1 MDLSKY
7 AALFLAESREH
18 LNACNGSL
26 LEWER
31 TPTLVEPVDR
41 LFRAIHTIKG
51 MAATMGYA
59 AVAQLAHAAENLLDA
74 LRHGRV
80 STSPSV
86 FQLLFRAVDKL
97 GTAVEGAAAGSEEEV
112 DLRLV
117 AELDAAAAEPNR
129 AAGGVDPGV
138 TDPQPGAAPLPAPP
152 EPKLRRATDAPR
164 SRPVHVVIRTGALM
178 RGARA
183 ALVLRRAEALGVV
196 SGLQPPLAQLERD
209 EFDGRFFFRLRT
221 RSPDDEIAKV
231 LRATGDVDAV
241 RLEEPAPDADARERG
256 RQIRVDLRRL
266 DALMKQVGELVVAKN
281 RLAVLSMEAGDP
293 GLIELSGRISR
304 LVSGMQGEVLAARMT
319 PVGEVFERFPR
330 LARDLSRDLGKQIRF
345 DMEGEEIELDR
356 SILDEIGE
364 PLLHL
369 IRNAADHGIEP
380 PEQRVSAGKSAEGR
394 ILLSA
399 TRERNTVAL
408 RVVDDGRGI
417 DRGRILAK
425 AQREG
430 LAADEVDTLTDDL
443 LVRVLAR
450 PGFSTAQAISGVSGR
465 GVGVDVAMT
474 RVRALG
480 GTLEVRT
487 ELGRGSTFLIRVPLT
502 LAIVRALLAEAG
514 GEQYAVPLAY
524 VAETVEFDRKA
535 VTAVRDREALV
546 VRDQVIPTVH
556 LRDLVSA
563 DGGAASGRQPAVIL
577 EVGERRAAM
586 VVDALLGQ
594 HDIVVEPFDAPR
606 GLPPFIGGATI
617 LADGKPALILDV
629 AALL

>member
-18 LNACNGSL
+18 LKSCNSSL

-31 TPTLVEPVDR
+31 DPAAGEPVDR

-59 AVAQLAHAAENLLDA
+59 PVAQLAHAAENLLDA

-80 STSPSV
+80 SATAAV
-86 FQLLFRAVDKL
+86 LQLLFRSVDTL
-97 GTAVEGAAAGSEEEV
+97 GRAVEDAGAGSEEQPDV
-112 DLRLV
+112 GLIG
-117 AELDAAAAEPNR
+117 ELDSAAAGTLTSSVSPTAPAAEPAVAR
-129 AAGGVDPGV
+129 S
-138 TDPQPGAAPLPAPP
+138 
-152 EPKLRRATDAPR
+152 RRASDAPR
-164 SRPVHVVIRTGALM
+164 SRPVQVTIRPGAVM

-183 ALVLRRAEALGVV
+183 ALVLRRAEGLGAV
-196 SGLQPPLAQLERD
+196 SGMRPLAAQLERD
-209 EFDGRFFFRLRT
+209 EFDGRFSFRLQTKLPDEAVVAALRT
-221 RSPDDEIAKV
+221 VGEV
-231 LRATGDVDAV
+231 EAV
-241 RLEEPAPDADARERG
+241 RVEEAVAPEADARAQG

-266 DALMKQVGELVVAKN
+266 DDLMKQVGELVVAKN
-281 RLAVLSMEAGDP
+281 RLTSISLEAGDP
-293 GLIELSGRISR
+293 TLAELSERISR
-304 LVSGMQGEVLAARMT
+304 LVSAMQTEVLAARMT

-330 LARDLSRDLGKQIRF
+330 LVRDLSRDLGKQIRF

-369 IRNAADHGIEP
+369 IRNAADHGIEK
-380 PEQRVSAGKSAEGR
+380 PEQRAAAGKPAEGR

-408 RVVDDGRGI
+408 RVVDDGGGI
-417 DRGRILAK
+417 DREAILAK
-425 AQREG
+425 ARREG
-430 LAADEVDTLTDDL
+430 AAPETDALTDDL

-480 GTLEVRT
+480 GTLEVRS
-487 ELGRGSTFLIRVPLT
+487 ELGRSTTFLIRVPLT

-514 GEQYAVPLAY
+514 GERYAVPLAY
-524 VAETVEFDRKA
+524 VAETVEFDRQA

-546 VRDQVIPTVH
+546 VRDRVIPTVH
-556 LRDLVSA
+556 LCDLVACPSKAVSA
-563 DGGAASGRQPAVIL
+563 RRPTIIL
-577 EVGERRAAM
+577 EVGERRAAL
-586 VVDALLGQ
+586 VVDALVGQ
-594 HDIVVEPFDAPR
+594 QDIVVEPFDAPR
-606 GLPPFIGGATI
+606 GLPSYIGGATI
-617 LADGKPALILDV
+617 LADGAPALILD
-629 AALL
+629 ASALL

>member
-1 MDLSKY
+1 MDVSKY

-31 TPTLVEPVDR
+31 TPASVEPVDR
-41 LFRAIHTIKG
+41 LFRSIHTIKG

-59 AVAQLAHAAENLLDA
+59 AVAQLAHSAENLLDA
-74 LRHGRV
+74 LRHDRV
-80 STSPSV
+80 GATPTV
-86 FQLLFRAVDKL
+86 FQLLFRAVDAL
-97 GTAVEGAAAGSEEEV
+97 GQAVEGVAAGSEA
-112 DLRLV
+112 DADTLLI
-117 AELDAAAAEPNR
+117 AELDSAATGEGTPAAA
-129 AAGGVDPGV
+129 G
-138 TDPQPGAAPLPAPP
+138 PQSPVASRPATVGTAPP
-152 EPKLRRATDAPR
+152 TRRASDAPR
-164 SRPVHVVIRTGALM
+164 SRPVHVTIRPGALM

-183 ALVLRRAEALGVV
+183 ALVLRRAEGLGEV
-196 SGLQPPLAQLERD
+196 SGLRPAVAQLERD
-209 EFDGRFFFRLRT
+209 EFDGRFFFRLQT
-221 RSPDDEIAKV
+221 RLPDAEITSALGTV
-231 LRATGDVDAV
+231 GEVEAV
-241 RLEEPAPDADARERG
+241 QLQEPAAEVEVEARS

-266 DALMKQVGELVVAKN
+266 DALMKHVGELVVAKN
-281 RLAVLSMEAGDP
+281 RLSALSVGAADP
-293 GLIELSGRISR
+293 ALVELGERIAR
-304 LVSGMQGEVLAARMT
+304 LVSAMQTEVLAARMT

-330 LARDLSRDLGKQIRF
+330 LARDLSRDLGKRIRF

-356 SILDEIGE
+356 SILDEIGD

-380 PEQRVSAGKSAEGR
+380 PDQRTSAGKPAEGR

-417 DRGRILAK
+417 DRARILEK
-425 AQREG
+425 ARREG
-430 LAADEVDTLTDDL
+430 LATSDVDTLTDDL

-450 PGFSTAQAISGVSGR
+450 PGFSTAASVSGVSGR

-480 GTLEVRT
+480 GTLEVRS

-514 GEQYAVPLAY
+514 GERYAVPLAY
-524 VAETVEFDRKA
+524 VAETVEFDRRA
-535 VTAVRDREALV
+535 VTSVRDREALV
-546 VRDQVIPTVH
+546 VRDQVIPTIH

-563 DGGAASGRQPAVIL
+563 PSQGQPARQPTVIL
-577 EVGERRAAM
+577 EVGERRTAL

-594 HDIVVEPFDAPR
+594 QDIVVEPFDAPR
-606 GLPPFIGGATI
+606 GMPPFVGGATI
-617 LADGKPALILDV
+617 LADGKPALILDA

>member
-7 AALFLAESREH
+7 AALFLTESREH
-18 LNACNGSL
+18 LNACNRSL

-31 TPTLVEPVDR
+31 APAAVEPVDR

-59 AVAQLAHAAENLLDA
+59 GVAQLAHGAENLLDA

-80 STSPSV
+80 PAGPGV
-86 FQLLFRAVDKL
+86 FQLLFRAVDTL
-97 GTAVEGAAAGSEEEV
+97 GAAVETAAAGSEQ
-112 DLRLV
+112 DIDAALI
-117 AELDAAAAEPNR
+117 AELD
-129 AAGGVDPGV
+129 
-138 TDPQPGAAPLPAPP
+138 GAAVTPMGEGEPASPAAP
-152 EPKLRRATDAPR
+152 EPRLRRATDAPR
-164 SRPVHVVIRTGALM
+164 ARPIQVIITRSAVM

-183 ALVLRRAEALGVV
+183 ALVLRRAEALGAV
-196 SGLQPPLAQLERD
+196 SGVQPPLAQLERD
-209 EFDGRFFFRLRT
+209 EFDGKLFFRLQTRHSDDQIAAALRT
-221 RSPDDEIAKV
+221 V
-231 LRATGDVDAV
+231 GDVDSLV
-241 RLEEPAPDADARERG
+241 FEEAASEGVGRG

-266 DALMKQVGELVVAKN
+266 DALMKHVGELVVAKN
-281 RLAVLSMEAGDP
+281 RLTALSADAGDAT
-293 GLIELSGRISR
+293 LAELSGQIGR
-304 LVSGMQGEVLAARMT
+304 LVSAMQGDVLASRMT

-330 LARDLSRDLGKQIRF
+330 LARDLSRELGKRIRF

-356 SILDEIGE
+356 SVLDEIGD

-380 PEQRVSAGKSAEGR
+380 PDQRLAAGKPAEGR

-399 TRERNTVAL
+399 ARERNTVAL
-408 RVVDDGRGI
+408 RVTDDGRGI
-417 DRGRILAK
+417 DRGRILEK
-425 AQREG
+425 ARKEG
-430 LAADEVDTLTDDL
+430 VATPDVESLTDDL

-450 PGFSTAQAISGVSGR
+450 PGFSTAQAVSGVSGR
-465 GVGVDVAMT
+465 GVGVDVVMT

-502 LAIVRALLAEAG
+502 LAIVRALLAESG
-514 GEQYAVPLAY
+514 GERYAVPLAY
-524 VAETVEFDRKA
+524 VAETVEFDRRA
-535 VTAVRDREALV
+535 VTSVRDREALV

-556 LRDLVSA
+556 LRDLVS
-563 DGGAASGRQPAVIL
+563 GGAAVGAPRQPTVIL
-577 EVGERRAAM
+577 EVGERRTAL

-594 HDIVVEPFDAPR
+594 QDIVVEPFDAPR
-606 GLPPFIGGATI
+606 GLPPFVGGATI
-617 LADGKPALILDV
+617 LADGRPALILDA

>member
-1 MDLSKY
+1 MDVSKY

-31 TPTLVEPVDR
+31 TPASVEPVDR
-41 LFRAIHTIKG
+41 LFRSIHTIKG

-59 AVAQLAHAAENLLDA
+59 AVAHLAHSAENLLDA
-74 LRHGRV
+74 LRHERV
-80 STSPSV
+80 GATPTV
-86 FQLLFRAVDKL
+86 FHLLFRTVDAL
-97 GTAVEGAAAGSEEEV
+97 AQAVEGVAAGSEADAET
-112 DLRLV
+112 LLI
-117 AELDAAAAEPNR
+117 AELDSAATGEGTPAAA
-129 AAGGVDPGV
+129 G
-138 TDPQPGAAPLPAPP
+138 PQSPVASKPATVGTAAPT
-152 EPKLRRATDAPR
+152 RRASDAPR
-164 SRPVHVVIRTGALM
+164 SRPVHVTIRPGALM

-183 ALVLRRAEALGVV
+183 ALVLRRAEGLGEV
-196 SGLQPPLAQLERD
+196 SGLRPAVAQLERD
-209 EFDGRFFFRLRT
+209 EFDGRFFFRLQT
-221 RSPDDEIAKV
+221 RLPDAEITSALGTV
-231 LRATGDVDAV
+231 GEVEAV
-241 RLEEPAPDADARERG
+241 QLQEPAAEVEVEARS

-266 DALMKQVGELVVAKN
+266 DALMKHVGELVVAKN
-281 RLAVLSMEAGDP
+281 RLSALSAGAADP
-293 GLIELSGRISR
+293 ALVELGERIAR
-304 LVSGMQGEVLAARMT
+304 LVSAMQTEVLAARMT

-330 LARDLSRDLGKQIRF
+330 LARDLSRDLGKRIRF

-356 SILDEIGE
+356 SILDEIGD

-380 PEQRVSAGKSAEGR
+380 PDQRTSAGKPAEGR

-417 DRGRILAK
+417 DRARILEK
-425 AQREG
+425 ARREG
-430 LAADEVDTLTDDL
+430 LATSDVDTLTDDL

-450 PGFSTAQAISGVSGR
+450 PGFSTAASVSGVSGR

-480 GTLEVRT
+480 GTLEVRS

-514 GEQYAVPLAY
+514 GERYAVPLAY
-524 VAETVEFDRKA
+524 VAETVEFDRRA
-535 VTAVRDREALV
+535 VTSVRDREALV
-546 VRDQVIPTVH
+546 VRDQVIPTIH

-563 DGGAASGRQPAVIL
+563 PSQGQPARQPTVIL
-577 EVGERRAAM
+577 EVGERRTAL

-594 HDIVVEPFDAPR
+594 QDIVVEPFDAPR
-606 GLPPFIGGATI
+606 GMPPFVGGATI
-617 LADGKPALILDV
+617 LADGKPALILDA

>member
-18 LNACNGSL
+18 LNACNASL

-31 TPTLVEPVDR
+31 APASVEPVDR
-41 LFRAIHTIKG
+41 LFRAVHTIKG

-59 AVAQLAHAAENLLDA
+59 GVAQLAHAAENLLDA
-74 LRHGRV
+74 LRHSRM
-80 STSPSV
+80 STSPAV
-86 FQLLFRAVDKL
+86 FQLLFRAVDTL
-97 GTAVEGAAAGSEEEV
+97 GTAVEGAAAGRQDEADPS
-112 DLRLV
+112 LI
-117 AELDAAAAEPNR
+117 AELDAAA
-129 AAGGVDPGV
+129 GGQ
-138 TDPQPGAAPLPAPP
+138 QPVAAPQAVPAAP

-164 SRPVHVVIRTGALM
+164 LRPVRVVIQSGAVM

-183 ALVLRRAEALGVV
+183 ALVLRRAESLGTV

-209 EFDGRFFFRLRT
+209 EFDGRFFFRLLT
-221 RSPDDEIAKV
+221 RSSDGDIAAA
-231 LRATGDVDAV
+231 LRLVGNVETVQF
-241 RLEEPAPDADARERG
+241 EEPASDAADGRG
-256 RQIRVDLRRL
+256 RRQIRVDLRRL
-266 DALMKQVGELVVAKN
+266 DMLMKQVSELVVAKN
-281 RLAVLSMEAGDP
+281 RLAALSTETDDP
-293 GLIELSGRISR
+293 ALIELSGRISR
-304 LVSGMQGEVLAARMT
+304 LVSAMQSEVLAARMT

-330 LARDLSRDLGKQIRF
+330 LARDLSRDLGKRIRF

-380 PEQRVSAGKSAEGR
+380 PDQRVSAGKSAEGR

-417 DRGRILAK
+417 DRDGILTK
-425 AQREG
+425 ARREG
-430 LAADEVDTLTDDL
+430 LATDEVDTLTDDL

-450 PGFSTAQAISGVSGR
+450 PGFSTANTVSGVSGR

-524 VAETVEFDRKA
+524 VAETVEFDRRA

-563 DGGAASGRQPAVIL
+563 DRGGSSARQPTVIL
-577 EVGERRAAM
+577 EVGERRAAL
-586 VVDALLGQ
+586 VVDALVGQ
-594 HDIVVEPFDAPR
+594 QDIVVEPFDAPR
-606 GLPPFIGGATI
+606 GLPSFIGGATI

>member
-18 LNACNGSL
+18 LNACNTSL
-26 LEWER
+26 LQWER
-31 TPTLVEPVDR
+31 APAAVEPVDR
-41 LFRAIHTIKG
+41 VFRAIHTIKG

-59 AVAQLAHAAENLLDA
+59 GVAQLAHAAENLLDA
-74 LRHGRV
+74 LRHSRV
-80 STSPSV
+80 IATPAV
-86 FQLLFRAVDKL
+86 FQLLFKAVDTL
-97 GTAVEGAAAGSEEEV
+97 GAAVEAAAAGSEQ
-112 DLRLV
+112 DTDASLI
-117 AELDAAAAEPNR
+117 ADLDAASAGNAEAGTPTKEPTVSASAELGRAAE
-129 AAGGVDPGV
+129 
-138 TDPQPGAAPLPAPP
+138 
-152 EPKLRRATDAPR
+152 EPRLRRASDAPK
-164 SRPVHVVIRTGALM
+164 SRPVQIIISRSAVM

-183 ALVLRRAEALGVV
+183 ALVVRRAETLGAV
-196 SGLQPPLAQLERD
+196 SGIQPPMTQIERD
-209 EFDGRFFFRLRT
+209 EFDGKLFFRLLT
-221 RSPDDEIAKV
+221 RVSDDEIALS
-231 LRATGDVDAV
+231 LRAVGNVESVEFQESASDAN
-241 RLEEPAPDADARERG
+241 AAGRG
-256 RQIRVDLRRL
+256 RQIRVELRRL

-281 RLAVLSMEAGDP
+281 RLTALSTEAGDP
-293 GLIELSGRISR
+293 VLIELSGRISR
-304 LVSGMQGEVLAARMT
+304 LVGGMQSEVLAARMT

-330 LARDLSRDLGKQIRF
+330 LLRDLSRGLDKRIRF

-356 SILDEIGE
+356 SILDEIGD

-369 IRNAADHGIEP
+369 IRNAADHGIESP
-380 PEQRVSAGKSAEGR
+380 DQRVAAGKPAEGR

-408 RVVDDGRGI
+408 RVTDDGRGI
-417 DRGRILAK
+417 DRDRILAK
-425 AQREG
+425 AKREG
-430 LAADEVDTLTDDL
+430 IATDEVDTLTDDL

-450 PGFSTAQAISGVSGR
+450 PGFSTAQAVSGVSGR
-465 GVGVDVAMT
+465 GVGVDVVMT

-514 GEQYAVPLAY
+514 GERYAVPLAY
-524 VAETVEFDRKA
+524 VAETVEFDRRA
-535 VTAVRDREALV
+535 VTAVRDREALL

-556 LRDLVSA
+556 LRDLIDS
-563 DGGAASGRQPAVIL
+563 GAASHLAKQPTVIL
-577 EVGERRAAM
+577 EIGERRTAL

-606 GLPPFIGGATI
+606 GLPPFVGGATI
-617 LADGKPALILDV
+617 LADGKPALILDA

>member
-1 MDLSKY
+1 MP
-7 AALFLAESREH
+7 ALFLAESREH

-31 TPTLVEPVDR
+31 TPASVEPVDR

-59 AVAQLAHAAENLLDA
+59 AVAQLAHSAENLLDA
-74 LRHGRV
+74 LRHDRV
-80 STSPSV
+80 TATPAV
-86 FQLLFRAVDKL
+86 FQLLFRAVDAL
-97 GTAVEGAAAGSEEEV
+97 GGAVEEVAKGSDAEADAG
-112 DLRLV
+112 LI
-117 AELDAAAAEPNR
+117 AELDSAAVHVGAQEP
-129 AAGGVDPGV
+129 
-138 TDPQPGAAPLPAPP
+138 AAPAAPSVEASSPA
-152 EPKLRRATDAPR
+152 RRASDAPR
-164 SRPVHVVIRTGALM
+164 SRPVQVTIRPGALM

-183 ALVLRRAEALGVV
+183 ALVLQRAEGLGAV
-196 SGLQPPLAQLERD
+196 SGLRPAVAQLERD
-209 EFDGRFFFRLRT
+209 EFDGRFFFRLQT
-221 RSPDDEIAKV
+221 RLPDAEIAAALGTV
-231 LRATGDVDAV
+231 GEVEAV
-241 RLEEPAPDADARERG
+241 RLEETLADADAAGRS

-266 DALMKQVGELVVAKN
+266 DALMKHVGELVVAKN
-281 RLAVLSMEAGDP
+281 RLTVLSTEAADP
-293 GLIELSGRISR
+293 TLVELSERIAR
-304 LVSGMQGEVLAARMT
+304 LVSAMQTEVLAARMT
-319 PVGEVFERFPR
+319 PVGEVFDRFPR

-380 PEQRVSAGKSAEGR
+380 PAQRTQVGKPAEGR

-417 DRGRILAK
+417 DRERILEK
-425 AQREG
+425 ARREG
-430 LAADEVDTLTDDL
+430 LATADVDTLTDDL

-450 PGFSTAQAISGVSGR
+450 PGFSTATAVSGVSGR

-480 GTLEVRT
+480 GTLEVRS

-514 GEQYAVPLAY
+514 GERYAVPLAY
-524 VAETVEFDRKA
+524 VAETVEFDRRA
-535 VTAVRDREALV
+535 VTSVRDREALV
-546 VRDQVIPTVH
+546 VRDLVIPTVH

-563 DGGAASGRQPAVIL
+563 PSRGQPARQPTVIL
-577 EVGERRAAM
+577 EVGERRTAL

-594 HDIVVEPFDAPR
+594 QDIVVEPFDAPK
-606 GLPPFIGGATI
+606 GMPTFVGGATI
-617 LADGKPALILDV
+617 LADGRPALILDA